1 MKRRLSAVLL
11 MLCLVIGL
19 MPASAF
25 AAPEARRVNDTE
37 FHPDGYVYVGVKPVA
52 ATKEITLNIYDI
64 ENHKQVKEEKIY
76 VEGGDVNHMKNVL
89 RMKTG
94 EELTVNDGEGSQY
107 LCAVE
112 SYEADMA
119 VLKILE
125 KKQDES
131 ELASKIYL
139 FQGLPKQDKMELIV
153 QKSVELG
160 AYQVIPV
167 ATKRAV
173 VKLDAK
179 KAKKKVERWQQIAV
193 SAAKQAGRGIIPEVG
208 EVCTYAQALKQA
220 EELDVVLI
228 PYELAKGME
237 ETKQIIAGI
246 RPGQSVGIFIGPEG
260 GFEEEEVALAMKTG
274 ANPVTLGKR
283 ILRTET
289 AGLTMLSV
297 LMFHLEG

>member
-1 MKRRLSAVLL
+1 MYHFFVE
-11 MLCLVIGL
+11 
-19 MPASAF
+19 
-25 AAPEARRVNDTE
+25 PEQIQD
-37 FHPDGYVYVGVKPVA
+37 
-52 ATKEITLNIYDI
+52 KEIIIT
-64 ENHKQVKEEKIY
+64 
-76 VEGGDVNHMKNVL
+76 GSDVNHIKNVIRLKVGDEISISNGIDGRDYRCGIAQITEDEVRCEL
-89 RMKTG
+89 RFIKEDG
-94 EELTVNDGEGSQY
+94 VELPVKV
-107 LCAVE
+107 C
-112 SYEADMA
+112 
-119 VLKILE
+119 
-125 KKQDES
+125 
-131 ELASKIYL
+131 L
-139 FQGLPKQDKMELIV
+139 FQGLPKGDKMELIV

-260 GFEEEEVALAMKTG
+260 GFEEEEVALAMKNG

>member
-1 MKRRLSAVLL
+1 MQHFFVS
-11 MLCLVIGL
+11 
-19 MPASAF
+19 
-25 AAPEARRVNDTE
+25 PE
-37 FHPDGYVYVGVKPVA
+37 
-52 ATKEITLNIYDI
+52 
-64 ENHKQVKEEKIY
+64 QVKEEKIY

-167 ATKRAV
+167 ATK
-173 VKLDAK
+173 
-179 KAKKKVERWQQIAV
+179 RWQQIAV

>member
-1 MKRRLSAVLL
+1 
-11 MLCLVIGL
+11 
-19 MPASAF
+19 
-25 AAPEARRVNDTE
+25 
-37 FHPDGYVYVGVKPVA
+37 
-52 ATKEITLNIYDI
+52 
-64 ENHKQVKEEKIY
+64 
-76 VEGGDVNHMKNVL
+76 MKNVL

-125 KKQDES
+125 KS
-131 ELASKIYL
+131 RTRASLHQRSICSKD
-139 FQGLPKQDKMELIV
+139 FQKQDKMELIV

-179 KAKKKVERWQQIAV
+179 KAKKKIERWQQIAV

-260 GFEEEEVALAMKTG
+260 GFEEERSSTCHEKPGQTGDTWQENPSDRDCRTYDAL
-274 ANPVTLGKR
+274 
-283 ILRTET
+283 
-289 AGLTMLSV
+289 V